1 MSIHHPRDDDKRLA
15 LYFTFDI
22 SIIGVL
28 GRGKSSTAQSPG
40 GGSIARRN
48 LPDIPGASHPFY
60 FLLLHGSAARRGIT
74 IDRGGGKMDHTP
86 WELRRLLLR
95 LMLSLLC
102 CYLLH
107 FRPVPR
113 GPAPVFVRTSTQ
125 RLLERVTNTTRKK
138 STSFSAGGE
147 VLLRW

>member
-1 MSIHHPRDDDKRLA
+1 MIGDQCMSIHRPRDDDKRLA

-40 GGSIARRN
+40 GGSIAQRN

-86 WELRRLLLR
+86 LGNCAAFAAADAVTPLLL
-95 LMLSLLC
+95 
-102 CYLLH
+102 
-107 FRPVPR
+107 P
-113 GPAPVFVRTSTQ
+113 
-125 RLLERVTNTTRKK
+125 TT
-138 STSFSAGGE
+138 F
-147 VLLRW
+147 